1 MIDSLGQTLGRS
13 EGFMSKEGDQSSSGW
28 GWGSDW
34 GVGNLD
40 ITSTLNSID
49 VTSQLNSVMESAQS
63 IDISSTVNSLS
74 EQASTMVRELEETVE
89 REYKAMEANEVAM
102 AAAGAA
108 TVGAT
113 VAAAASPKSSE
124 DVGLGWMTGDAADE
138 PKDEAETV
146 APGSPTFPATPV
158 DVPEKGGKRDGDK
171 IATPPAPTPAP
182 GFPKDDAKGRD
193 DADAAGAQV
202 AKEEIV
208 PKEARMDEASSDEP
222 APAEDADG
230 PAPAEDADEPAP
242 AEDVAPPRSH
252 PIPPEPK
259 PSAAPPTE
267 SDSLAARIEALE
279 AELAVTRETLNAR
292 EAQLLKS
299 ASKATAA
306 AELELALNELRDKLA
321 AAEHA
326 TGQAIKERDQWKR
339 QYEKSGDNAMLLK
352 EKDAI
357 IQEVM
362 EEGENLSKKQMEME
376 MRLRERAKEIKDLKE
391 KQADLVEQAVAA
403 KRTEFQADLKSAMAR
418 AAKEL
423 DEQKS
428 YYIQQLTSAKTAA
441 AAAEAATDSAARQTL
456 GKQLKEAEESIES
469 LKEQVEGLQQ
479 ALTRASEK
487 AAAREE
493 RLAED
498 LRDAE
503 QRLQES
509 DARHEELAQ
518 RLPEST
524 RPLLR
529 QIETM
534 RAQESERAEAWSGA
548 ERAMLARVAAAEEA
562 TEVATAAQ
570 LAAAEDAAD
579 AKSRVHDAEAA
590 ANRARAEADAA
601 RKRLQERE
609 QQLSE
614 ERTRVE
620 AATEA
625 AAAQEGKLRALEDQA
640 REREGRLKQQLAEER
655 GRLEAAKAA
664 WERERLELES
674 SLAEVKDKLT
684 DATKKLEERE
694 EEVRAAN
701 RAKTS
706 GDGVRDTVQA
716 ALDRAARSVNTAGSG
731 GAELAVMRATEELQR
746 QIRSKE
752 VEITIVQDRVK
763 QLEASERALSD
774 ELVRQTQLMD
784 EAGDPRQLR
793 AELQE
798 LEGRHIDALELM
810 GETSEENEE
819 LKDRVQGLRMEV
831 DRLTEQLAAAMA

>member
-1 MIDSLGQTLGRS
+1 MGQTLGRS

-49 VTSQLNSVMESAQS
+49 VTSQLNAVMESAQS

-74 EQASTMVRELEETVE
+74 EQASTMVREMEETVE

-124 DVGLGWMTGDAADE
+124 DVGLGWKTGDAADE

-171 IATPPAPTPAP
+171 IAPPPAPTPAP

-230 PAPAEDADEPAP
+230 PAP

-321 AAEHA
+321 ASEHA

-655 GRLEAAKAA
+655 GRLEAAKVA

>member
-1 MIDSLGQTLGRS
+1 MGQTLGRS

-49 VTSQLNSVMESAQS
+49 VTSQLNAVMESAQS

-74 EQASTMVRELEETVE
+74 EQASTMVREMEETVE

-113 VAAAASPKSSE
+113 VAAAAAPKSSE
-124 DVGLGWMTGDAADE
+124 DVGLGWKTGDAADE

-321 AAEHA
+321 ASEHA

-655 GRLEAAKAA
+655 GRLEAAKVA

>member
-1 MIDSLGQTLGRS
+1 M
-13 EGFMSKEGDQSSSGW
+13 
-28 GWGSDW
+28 
-34 GVGNLD
+34 GNLD
-40 ITSTLNSID
+40 ITSTLNSMD
-49 VTSQLNSVMESAQS
+49 VTSQLNAVMESAQS

-74 EQASTMVRELEETVE
+74 EQASTMVREMEETVE

-124 DVGLGWMTGDAADE
+124 NVGLGWTTGDAADE

-146 APGSPTFPATPV
+146 APGSPTFPATPAA
-158 DVPEKGGKRDGDK
+158 VPEKGGKRDGDK
-171 IATPPAPTPAP
+171 IATPPVPTPAARS
-182 GFPKDDAKGRD
+182 PKDDAKGRD
-193 DADAAGAQV
+193 DADAAGAQL

-208 PKEARMDEASSDEP
+208 PKEARMGEASSDDP

-230 PAPAEDADEPAP
+230 SAPAEDA
-242 AEDVAPPRSH
+242 APPRLH
-252 PIPPEPK
+252 PVPPKPK

-267 SDSLAARIEALE
+267 SDSLPARIEALE

-292 EAQLLKS
+292 EAQLHKS

-570 LAAAEDAAD
+570 LAAEEDAAD

-590 ANRARAEADAA
+590 ANRSRAEADAA

-614 ERTRVE
+614 ERARVE

-625 AAAQEGKLRALEDQA
+625 AAALEGKLRALEDQA

-655 GRLEAAKAA
+655 GRLEAGKAA
-664 WERERLELES
+664 WEREGLELES

-694 EEVRAAN
+694 EELRAAN

-706 GDGVRDTVQA
+706 VDGDRDTVQA

>member
-1 MIDSLGQTLGRS
+1 MGQTLGRS

-49 VTSQLNSVMESAQS
+49 VTSQLNAVMESAQS

-74 EQASTMVRELEETVE
+74 EQASTMVREMEETVE

-124 DVGLGWMTGDAADE
+124 DVGLGWKTGDAADE

-171 IATPPAPTPAP
+171 IAPPPAPTPAP

-456 GKQLKEAEESIES
+456 GKQLKEAEESIEF

>member
-1 MIDSLGQTLGRS
+1 
-13 EGFMSKEGDQSSSGW
+13 MSKEGDQSSSGW

-40 ITSTLNSID
+40 ITSTLNSMD
-49 VTSQLNSVMESAQS
+49 VTSQLNAVMESAQS

-74 EQASTMVRELEETVE
+74 EQASTMVREMEETVE

-124 DVGLGWMTGDAADE
+124 NVGLGWTTGDAADE

-146 APGSPTFPATPV
+146 APGSPTFPATPAA
-158 DVPEKGGKRDGDK
+158 VPEKGGKRDGDK
-171 IATPPAPTPAP
+171 IATPPVPTPAARS
-182 GFPKDDAKGRD
+182 PKDDAKGRD
-193 DADAAGAQV
+193 DADAAGAQL

-208 PKEARMDEASSDEP
+208 PKEARMGEASSDDP

-230 PAPAEDADEPAP
+230 PAPAEDA
-242 AEDVAPPRSH
+242 APPRLH
-252 PIPPEPK
+252 PVPPEPK

-267 SDSLAARIEALE
+267 SDSLPARIEALE

-299 ASKATAA
+299 SSKATAA

-570 LAAAEDAAD
+570 LAAEEDAAD

-590 ANRARAEADAA
+590 ANRSRAEADAA

-614 ERTRVE
+614 ERARVE

-625 AAAQEGKLRALEDQA
+625 AAALEGKLRALEDQA

-655 GRLEAAKAA
+655 GRLEAGKAA
-664 WERERLELES
+664 WEREGLELES

-694 EEVRAAN
+694 EELRAAN

-706 GDGVRDTVQA
+706 VDGDRDTVQA
-716 ALDRAARSVNTAGSG
+716 ALDRAARSVNIAGSG

>member
-1 MIDSLGQTLGRS
+1 
-13 EGFMSKEGDQSSSGW
+13 MSKEGDQSSSGW

-40 ITSTLNSID
+40 ITSTLNSMD
-49 VTSQLNSVMESAQS
+49 VTSQLNAVMESAQS

-74 EQASTMVRELEETVE
+74 EQASTMVREMEETVE

-124 DVGLGWMTGDAADE
+124 NVGLGWTTGDAADE

-146 APGSPTFPATPV
+146 APGSPTFPATPAA
-158 DVPEKGGKRDGDK
+158 VPEKGGKRDGDK
-171 IATPPAPTPAP
+171 IATPPVPTPAARS
-182 GFPKDDAKGRD
+182 PKDDAKGRD
-193 DADAAGAQV
+193 DADAAGAQL

-208 PKEARMDEASSDEP
+208 PKEARMGEASSDDP
-222 APAEDADG
+222 APAEDA
-230 PAPAEDADEPAP
+230 
-242 AEDVAPPRSH
+242 APPRLH
-252 PIPPEPK
+252 PVPPEPK

-267 SDSLAARIEALE
+267 SDSLPARIEALE

-570 LAAAEDAAD
+570 LAAEEDAAD

-590 ANRARAEADAA
+590 ANRSRAEADAA

-614 ERTRVE
+614 ERARVE

-625 AAAQEGKLRALEDQA
+625 AAALEGKLRALEDQA

-655 GRLEAAKAA
+655 GRLEAGKAA
-664 WERERLELES
+664 WEREGLELES

-694 EEVRAAN
+694 EELRAAN

-706 GDGVRDTVQA
+706 VDGDRDTVQA

>member
-1 MIDSLGQTLGRS
+1 MGQTLGRS

-49 VTSQLNSVMESAQS
+49 VTSQLNAVMESAQS

-74 EQASTMVRELEETVE
+74 EQASTMVREMEETVE

-124 DVGLGWMTGDAADE
+124 DVGLGWKTGDAADE

-171 IATPPAPTPAP
+171 IAPPPAPTPAP

-208 PKEARMDEASSDEP
+208 PKEARMDEASSDDP

>member
-1 MIDSLGQTLGRS
+1 MGQTLGRS

-49 VTSQLNSVMESAQS
+49 VTSQLNAVMESAQS

-74 EQASTMVRELEETVE
+74 EQASTMVREMEETVE

-124 DVGLGWMTGDAADE
+124 DVGLGWKTGDAADE

-171 IATPPAPTPAP
+171 IAPPPAPTPAP

-208 PKEARMDEASSDEP
+208 PKEARMDEASSDE
-222 APAEDADG
+222 

>member
-1 MIDSLGQTLGRS
+1 M
-13 EGFMSKEGDQSSSGW
+13 
-28 GWGSDW
+28 
-34 GVGNLD
+34 GNLD

-49 VTSQLNSVMESAQS
+49 VTSQLNAVMESAQS

-74 EQASTMVRELEETVE
+74 EQASTMVREMEETVE

-146 APGSPTFPATPV
+146 APKPTFPATPAA
-158 DVPEKGGKRDGDK
+158 VPETGGKRDRDK
-171 IATPPAPTPAP
+171 IATPPAPTSAP
-182 GFPKDDAKGRD
+182 RSPKDDAKGRD
-193 DADAAGAQV
+193 DADTAGAQV

-222 APAEDADG
+222 APAEDADE
-230 PAPAEDADEPAP
+230 PAPAEDA
-242 AEDVAPPRSH
+242 APPRSH
-252 PIPPEPK
+252 PTPPEPK

-306 AELELALNELRDKLA
+306 AELELALNELRDELA

-579 AKSRVHDAEAA
+579 AKSRVRDAESA

-774 ELVRQTQLMD
+774 ELVRQTQLID

>member
-1 MIDSLGQTLGRS
+1 M
-13 EGFMSKEGDQSSSGW
+13 
-28 GWGSDW
+28 
-34 GVGNLD
+34 GNLD

-49 VTSQLNSVMESAQS
+49 VTSQLNAVMESAQS

-146 APGSPTFPATPV
+146 APGSPTFPAAPV

-193 DADAAGAQV
+193 DADAAGARV

-570 LAAAEDAAD
+570 LAAEEDAAD
-579 AKSRVHDAEAA
+579 AKSRVRDAEAA

>member
-1 MIDSLGQTLGRS
+1 
-13 EGFMSKEGDQSSSGW
+13 MSKEGDQSSSGW

-40 ITSTLNSID
+40 ITSTLNSMD
-49 VTSQLNSVMESAQS
+49 VTSQLNAVMESAQS

-74 EQASTMVRELEETVE
+74 EQASTMVREMEETVE

-124 DVGLGWMTGDAADE
+124 NVGLGWTTGDAADE

-146 APGSPTFPATPV
+146 APGSPTFPATPAA
-158 DVPEKGGKRDGDK
+158 VPEKGGKRDGDK
-171 IATPPAPTPAP
+171 IATPPVPTPAARS
-182 GFPKDDAKGRD
+182 PKDDAKGRD
-193 DADAAGAQV
+193 DADAAGAQL

-208 PKEARMDEASSDEP
+208 PKEARMGEASSDDP

-230 PAPAEDADEPAP
+230 PAPAEDA
-242 AEDVAPPRSH
+242 APPRLH
-252 PIPPEPK
+252 PVPPEPK

-267 SDSLAARIEALE
+267 SDSLPARIEALE

-548 ERAMLARVAAAEEA
+548 ECAMLARVAAAEEA

-570 LAAAEDAAD
+570 LAAEEDAAD

-590 ANRARAEADAA
+590 ANRSRAEADAA

-614 ERTRVE
+614 ERARVE

-625 AAAQEGKLRALEDQA
+625 AAALEGKLRALEDQA

-655 GRLEAAKAA
+655 GRLEAGKAA
-664 WERERLELES
+664 WEREGLELES

-694 EEVRAAN
+694 EELRAAN

-706 GDGVRDTVQA
+706 VDGDRDTVQA

>member
-1 MIDSLGQTLGRS
+1 M
-13 EGFMSKEGDQSSSGW
+13 
-28 GWGSDW
+28 
-34 GVGNLD
+34 GNLD
-40 ITSTLNSID
+40 ITSTLNSMD
-49 VTSQLNSVMESAQS
+49 VTSQLNAVMESAQS

-74 EQASTMVRELEETVE
+74 EQASTMVREMEETVE

-124 DVGLGWMTGDAADE
+124 NVGLGWTTGDAADE

-146 APGSPTFPATPV
+146 APGSPTFPATPAA
-158 DVPEKGGKRDGDK
+158 VPEKGGKRDGDK
-171 IATPPAPTPAP
+171 IATPPVPTPAARS
-182 GFPKDDAKGRD
+182 PKDDAKGRD
-193 DADAAGAQV
+193 DADAAGAQL

-208 PKEARMDEASSDEP
+208 PKEARMGEASSDDP

-230 PAPAEDADEPAP
+230 PAPAEDA
-242 AEDVAPPRSH
+242 APPRLH
-252 PIPPEPK
+252 PVPQEPK

-267 SDSLAARIEALE
+267 SDSLPARIEALE

-456 GKQLKEAEESIES
+456 GKQLKEAEESMES

-570 LAAAEDAAD
+570 LAAEEDAAD

-590 ANRARAEADAA
+590 ANRSRAEADAA

-614 ERTRVE
+614 ERARVE

-625 AAAQEGKLRALEDQA
+625 AAALEGKLRALEDQA

-655 GRLEAAKAA
+655 GRLEAGKAA
-664 WERERLELES
+664 WEREGLELES

-694 EEVRAAN
+694 EELRAAN

-706 GDGVRDTVQA
+706 VDGDRDTVQA
-716 ALDRAARSVNTAGSG
+716 ALDRAVRSVNTAGSG

>member
-1 MIDSLGQTLGRS
+1 MGQTLGRS

-49 VTSQLNSVMESAQS
+49 VTSQLNAVMESAQS

-74 EQASTMVRELEETVE
+74 EQASTMVREMEETVE

-124 DVGLGWMTGDAADE
+124 DVGLGWKTGDAADE

-321 AAEHA
+321 ASEHA

-655 GRLEAAKAA
+655 GRLEAAKVA

>member
-1 MIDSLGQTLGRS
+1 
-13 EGFMSKEGDQSSSGW
+13 MSKEGDQSSSGW

-49 VTSQLNSVMESAQS
+49 VTSQLNAVMESAQS

-74 EQASTMVRELEETVE
+74 EQASTMVKEMEETVE

-146 APGSPTFPATPV
+146 APKPTFPATPAA
-158 DVPEKGGKRDGDK
+158 VPETGGKRDRDK

-182 GFPKDDAKGRD
+182 RSPKDDAKGRD
-193 DADAAGAQV
+193 DADTAGAQV
-202 AKEEIV
+202 AREEIV

-222 APAEDADG
+222 APAEDADE
-230 PAPAEDADEPAP
+230 PAPAEDA
-242 AEDVAPPRSH
+242 APPRSH
-252 PIPPEPK
+252 PTPPEPK

-306 AELELALNELRDKLA
+306 AELELALNELRDELA
-321 AAEHA
+321 AAKHA

-391 KQADLVEQAVAA
+391 KQADLVEQAVAV

-579 AKSRVHDAEAA
+579 AKSRVRDAESA

-614 ERTRVE
+614 ERARGE

-640 REREGRLKQQLAEER
+640 REREGRLKQRLAEER
-655 GRLEAAKAA
+655 GQLEAAKAA

-706 GDGVRDTVQA
+706 RDGERDTVQA
-716 ALDRAARSVNTAGSG
+716 ALDRAARGVNTAGSG

-746 QIRSKE
+746 QIRIKE
-752 VEITIVQDRVK
+752 VENTIVQDRVK

-774 ELVRQTQLMD
+774 ELVRQTQLID

>member
-1 MIDSLGQTLGRS
+1 
-13 EGFMSKEGDQSSSGW
+13 MSKEGDQSSSGW

-40 ITSTLNSID
+40 ITSTLNSMD
-49 VTSQLNSVMESAQS
+49 VTSQLNAVMESAQS

-74 EQASTMVRELEETVE
+74 EQASTMVREMEETVE

-124 DVGLGWMTGDAADE
+124 NVGLGWTTGDAADE

-146 APGSPTFPATPV
+146 APGSPTFPATPAA
-158 DVPEKGGKRDGDK
+158 VPEKGGKRDGDK
-171 IATPPAPTPAP
+171 IATPPVPTPAARS
-182 GFPKDDAKGRD
+182 PKDDAKGRD
-193 DADAAGAQV
+193 DADAAGAQL

-208 PKEARMDEASSDEP
+208 PKEARMGEASSDDP

-230 PAPAEDADEPAP
+230 PAPAEDA
-242 AEDVAPPRSH
+242 APPRLH
-252 PIPPEPK
+252 PVPPEPK

-267 SDSLAARIEALE
+267 SDSLPARIEALE

-570 LAAAEDAAD
+570 LAAEEDAAD

-590 ANRARAEADAA
+590 ANRSRAEADAA

-614 ERTRVE
+614 ERARVE

-625 AAAQEGKLRALEDQA
+625 AAALEGKLRALEDQA

-655 GRLEAAKAA
+655 GRLEAGKAA
-664 WERERLELES
+664 WEREGLELES
-674 SLAEVKDKLT
+674 RLAEVKDKLT

-694 EEVRAAN
+694 EELRAAN

-706 GDGVRDTVQA
+706 VDGDRDTVQA

>member
-1 MIDSLGQTLGRS
+1 
-13 EGFMSKEGDQSSSGW
+13 MSKEGDQSSSGW

-40 ITSTLNSID
+40 ITSTLNSMD
-49 VTSQLNSVMESAQS
+49 VTSQLNAVMESAQS

-74 EQASTMVRELEETVE
+74 EQASTMVREMEETVE

-124 DVGLGWMTGDAADE
+124 NVGLGWTTGDAADE

-146 APGSPTFPATPV
+146 APGSPTFPATPAA
-158 DVPEKGGKRDGDK
+158 VPEKGGKRDGDK
-171 IATPPAPTPAP
+171 IATPPVPTPAARS
-182 GFPKDDAKGRD
+182 PKDDAKGRD
-193 DADAAGAQV
+193 DADAAGAQL

-208 PKEARMDEASSDEP
+208 PKEARMGEASSDDP

-230 PAPAEDADEPAP
+230 PAPAEDA
-242 AEDVAPPRSH
+242 APPRLH
-252 PIPPEPK
+252 PVPPKPK

-267 SDSLAARIEALE
+267 SDSLPARIEALE

-570 LAAAEDAAD
+570 LAAEEDAAD

-590 ANRARAEADAA
+590 ANRSRAEADAA

-614 ERTRVE
+614 ERARVE

-625 AAAQEGKLRALEDQA
+625 AAALEGKLRALEDQA

-655 GRLEAAKAA
+655 GRLEAGKAA
-664 WERERLELES
+664 WEREGLELES

-694 EEVRAAN
+694 EELRAAN

-706 GDGVRDTVQA
+706 VDGDRDTVQA

>member
-1 MIDSLGQTLGRS
+1 MGQTLGRS

-49 VTSQLNSVMESAQS
+49 VTSQLNAVMESAQS

-74 EQASTMVRELEETVE
+74 EQASTMVREMEETVE

-579 AKSRVHDAEAA
+579 AKSRVRDAEAA

-752 VEITIVQDRVK
+752 VEITIVQDRVR

>member
-1 MIDSLGQTLGRS
+1 M
-13 EGFMSKEGDQSSSGW
+13 
-28 GWGSDW
+28 
-34 GVGNLD
+34 
-40 ITSTLNSID
+40 
-49 VTSQLNSVMESAQS
+49 
-63 IDISSTVNSLS
+63 
-74 EQASTMVRELEETVE
+74 
-89 REYKAMEANEVAM
+89 
-102 AAAGAA
+102 
-108 TVGAT
+108 
-113 VAAAASPKSSE
+113 
-124 DVGLGWMTGDAADE
+124 
-138 PKDEAETV
+138 
-146 APGSPTFPATPV
+146 
-158 DVPEKGGKRDGDK
+158 
-171 IATPPAPTPAP
+171 
-182 GFPKDDAKGRD
+182 
-193 DADAAGAQV
+193 
-202 AKEEIV
+202 
-208 PKEARMDEASSDEP
+208 
-222 APAEDADG
+222 
-230 PAPAEDADEPAP
+230 
-242 AEDVAPPRSH
+242 
-252 PIPPEPK
+252 
-259 PSAAPPTE
+259 
-267 SDSLAARIEALE
+267 
-279 AELAVTRETLNAR
+279 AVTRETLNAR

-503 QRLQES
+503 QRLQKS

-518 RLPEST
+518 RLPEAPPPASSDRDHEGAGKRARRGVVGGRACHARARGCGRGSDGGCDGGT
-524 RPLLR
+524 AGGGGGRRRR
-529 QIETM
+529 QT
-534 RAQESERAEAWSGA
+534 
-548 ERAMLARVAAAEEA
+548 
-562 TEVATAAQ
+562 
-570 LAAAEDAAD
+570 
-579 AKSRVHDAEAA
+579 RVHDAEAA
-590 ANRARAEADAA
+590 ANRSRAEADAA

-614 ERTRVE
+614 ERARVE

-625 AAAQEGKLRALEDQA
+625 AAALEGKLRALEDQA

-655 GRLEAAKAA
+655 GRLEAGKAA
-664 WERERLELES
+664 WEREGLELES

-694 EEVRAAN
+694 EELRAAN

-706 GDGVRDTVQA
+706 VDGDRDTVQA

-746 QIRSKE
+746 QIRIKE
-752 VEITIVQDRVK
+752 VENTIVQDRVK

>member
-1 MIDSLGQTLGRS
+1 MGQTLGRS

-49 VTSQLNSVMESAQS
+49 VTSQLNAVMESAQS

-74 EQASTMVRELEETVE
+74 EQASTMVREMEETVE

-171 IATPPAPTPAP
+171 IAPPPAPTPAP

-222 APAEDADG
+222 APAEDADE
-230 PAPAEDADEPAP
+230 PAPAEDA
-242 AEDVAPPRSH
+242 APPRSH
-252 PIPPEPK
+252 PTPPEPK

-306 AELELALNELRDKLA
+306 AELELALNELRDELA

-579 AKSRVHDAEAA
+579 AKSRVRDAESA

-774 ELVRQTQLMD
+774 ELVRQTQLID

>member
-1 MIDSLGQTLGRS
+1 MGQTLGRS

-146 APGSPTFPATPV
+146 APGSPTFPAAPV

-208 PKEARMDEASSDEP
+208 PKEARMDEASSD
-222 APAEDADG
+222 D

>member
-1 MIDSLGQTLGRS
+1 M
-13 EGFMSKEGDQSSSGW
+13 
-28 GWGSDW
+28 
-34 GVGNLD
+34 GNLD
-40 ITSTLNSID
+40 ITSTLNSMD
-49 VTSQLNSVMESAQS
+49 VTSQLNAVMESAQS

-74 EQASTMVRELEETVE
+74 EQASTMVREMEETVE

-124 DVGLGWMTGDAADE
+124 NVGLGWMTGDAADE

-146 APGSPTFPATPV
+146 APGSPTFPATPAAV
-158 DVPEKGGKRDGDK
+158 LEKGGKRDGDK
-171 IATPPAPTPAP
+171 IATPPVPTPAP
-182 GFPKDDAKGRD
+182 RSPKDDAKGRD
-193 DADAAGAQV
+193 DADAAGAQL

-208 PKEARMDEASSDEP
+208 PKEARMGGASSDDP

-230 PAPAEDADEPAP
+230 PAPAEDA
-242 AEDVAPPRSH
+242 APPRLH

-267 SDSLAARIEALE
+267 SDSLPARIEALE

-548 ERAMLARVAAAEEA
+548 ERAMLSHVAAAEEA

-570 LAAAEDAAD
+570 LAAEEDAAD
-579 AKSRVHDAEAA
+579 AKSQVHDAEAA

-614 ERTRVE
+614 ERARVD

-625 AAAQEGKLRALEDQA
+625 AAALEGKLRALEDQA

-655 GRLEAAKAA
+655 GRLEAGKAA
-664 WERERLELES
+664 WEREGLELES

-694 EEVRAAN
+694 EELRAAN

-706 GDGVRDTVQA
+706 VDGDRDTVQA

-763 QLEASERALSD
+763 QLEASERVLSD

-831 DRLTEQLAAAMA
+831 DRLTEQLAAAMG

>member
-1 MIDSLGQTLGRS
+1 M
-13 EGFMSKEGDQSSSGW
+13 
-28 GWGSDW
+28 
-34 GVGNLD
+34 GNLD
-40 ITSTLNSID
+40 ITSTLNSMD
-49 VTSQLNSVMESAQS
+49 VTSQLNAVMESAQS

-74 EQASTMVRELEETVE
+74 EQASTMVREMEETVE

-124 DVGLGWMTGDAADE
+124 NVGLGWTTGDAADE

-146 APGSPTFPATPV
+146 APGSPTFPATPAA
-158 DVPEKGGKRDGDK
+158 VPEKGGKRDGDK
-171 IATPPAPTPAP
+171 IATPPVPTPAARS
-182 GFPKDDAKGRD
+182 PKDDAKGRD
-193 DADAAGAQV
+193 DADAAGAQL

-208 PKEARMDEASSDEP
+208 PKEARMGEASSDDP
-222 APAEDADG
+222 APAEDA
-230 PAPAEDADEPAP
+230 
-242 AEDVAPPRSH
+242 APPRLH
-252 PIPPEPK
+252 PVPPEPK

-267 SDSLAARIEALE
+267 SDSLPARIEALE

-570 LAAAEDAAD
+570 LAAEEDAAD

-590 ANRARAEADAA
+590 ANRSRAEADAA

-614 ERTRVE
+614 ERARVE

-625 AAAQEGKLRALEDQA
+625 AAALEGKLRALEDQA

-655 GRLEAAKAA
+655 GRLEAGKAA
-664 WERERLELES
+664 WEREGLELES

-694 EEVRAAN
+694 EELRAAN

-706 GDGVRDTVQA
+706 VDGDRDTVQA

>member
-1 MIDSLGQTLGRS
+1 
-13 EGFMSKEGDQSSSGW
+13 MSKEGDQSSGGW

-49 VTSQLNSVMESAQS
+49 LNSVMESAQS

-74 EQASTMVRELEETVE
+74 EQASTMAEQASTMVREMEQTVE
-89 REYKAMEANEVAM
+89 REYKAMETNEVGM

-108 TVGAT
+108 AVGAT
-113 VAAAASPKSSE
+113 AAVAAASSSSPKSSG
-124 DVGLGWMTGDAADE
+124 DAGLGWMTGGAAEE
-138 PKDEAETV
+138 PKDDAEAV
-146 APGSPTFPATPV
+146 APGSPTSLTAPV
-158 DVPEKGGKRDGDK
+158 AVPETGGKGEEEK
-171 IATPPAPTPAP
+171 PATPPAPTPTP
-182 GFPKDDAKGRD
+182 RSHTRDDAKGRV
-193 DADAAGAQV
+193 DAQAPV
-202 AKEEIV
+202 AEREIV
-208 PKEARMDEASSDEP
+208 PEETRVADEDVVEEVVEETEEAAPEAPPPP
-222 APAEDADG
+222 AP
-230 PAPAEDADEPAP
+230 
-242 AEDVAPPRSH
+242 V
-252 PIPPEPK
+252 PPEPE
-259 PSAAPPTE
+259 PSAPSPTE
-267 SDSLAARIEALE
+267 SDSPSSRVAALESELAAA
-279 AELAVTRETLNAR
+279 RETLDAR
-292 EAQLLKS
+292 EAQLLKT

-306 AELELALNELRDKLA
+306 AEMELALSELRDKLA
-321 AAEHA
+321 AAEREA
-326 TGQAIKERDQWKR
+326 GQAVKERDQWKR

-391 KQADLVEQAVAA
+391 KQGDLVEQAVAA
-403 KRTEFQADLKSAMAR
+403 KRIEFQADLKAAMAK

-423 DEQKS
+423 DEQKA

-441 AAAEAATDSAARQTL
+441 AAAEAATDTAARQTL
-456 GKQLKEAEESIES
+456 GAQLKEAEGSIES
-469 LKEQVEGLQQ
+469 LKEQVDGLQQ

-562 TEVATAAQ
+562 AEAATARER
-570 LAAAEDAAD
+570 AAMEEAGD
-579 AKSRVHDAEAA
+579 AKSRVHDAEGAA
-590 ANRARAEADAA
+590 DRAGAEAEAA
-601 RKRLQERE
+601 KKRLRERE
-609 QQLSE
+609 GQLAD
-614 ERTRVE
+614 ERVRVE
-620 AATEA
+620 AAMES
-625 AAAQEGKLRALEDQA
+625 AAAQEGKLRAQEDQA
-640 REREGRLKQQLAEER
+640 RERESRLKKQLAEER
-655 GRLEAAKAA
+655 GWLEAAKSA
-664 WERERLELES
+664 RDGERLELENN
-674 SLAEVKDKLT
+674 LADVKDKL
-684 DATKKLEERE
+684 AVVTKKLEERE
-694 EEVRAAN
+694 EELRAAT
-701 RAKTS
+701 RAKIS
-706 GDGVRDTVQA
+706 RVEEPAEGVDSVVV
-716 ALDRAARSVNTAGSG
+716 ALTRAARGVNAEGSG

-746 QIRSKE
+746 QVRSKD
-752 VEITIVQDRVK
+752 VEITIVRDRVR

-784 EAGDPRQLR
+784 EAGDPRELR
-793 AELQE
+793 AELRT
-798 LEGRHIDALELM
+798 LEGRHVDALEMM

-819 LKDRVQGLRMEV
+819 LKDRVQGLRTEV

>member
-1 MIDSLGQTLGRS
+1 MGQTLGRS

-49 VTSQLNSVMESAQS
+49 VTSQLNAVMESAQS

-74 EQASTMVRELEETVE
+74 EQASTMVREMEETVE

-124 DVGLGWMTGDAADE
+124 DVGLGWKTGDAADE

-146 APGSPTFPATPV
+146 APGSPTFPAPPV

-171 IATPPAPTPAP
+171 IAPPPAPTPAP

-193 DADAAGAQV
+193 DTDAAGAQV

>member
-1 MIDSLGQTLGRS
+1 MGQTLGRS

-49 VTSQLNSVMESAQS
+49 VTSQLNAVMESAQS

-74 EQASTMVRELEETVE
+74 EQASTMVREMEETVE

-124 DVGLGWMTGDAADE
+124 DVGLGWKTGDAADE

-146 APGSPTFPATPV
+146 APGSPTFPAAPV

-171 IATPPAPTPAP
+171 IAPPPAPTPAP

-208 PKEARMDEASSDEP
+208 PKEARMDEASSDDP

>member
-1 MIDSLGQTLGRS
+1 MGQTLGRS
-13 EGFMSKEGDQSSSGW
+13 EGLMSKEGDQSSSGW

-40 ITSTLNSID
+40 ITSTLNSMD
-49 VTSQLNSVMESAQS
+49 VTSQLNAVMESAQS

-74 EQASTMVRELEETVE
+74 EQASTMVREMEETVE

-124 DVGLGWMTGDAADE
+124 NVGLGWTTGDAADE

-146 APGSPTFPATPV
+146 APGSPTFPATPAA
-158 DVPEKGGKRDGDK
+158 VPEKGGKRDGDK
-171 IATPPAPTPAP
+171 IATPPVPTPAARS
-182 GFPKDDAKGRD
+182 PKDDAKGRD
-193 DADAAGAQV
+193 DADAAGAQL

-208 PKEARMDEASSDEP
+208 PKEARMGEASSDDP

-230 PAPAEDADEPAP
+230 PAPAEDA
-242 AEDVAPPRSH
+242 APPRLH
-252 PIPPEPK
+252 PVPPKPK

-267 SDSLAARIEALE
+267 SDSLPARIEALE

-570 LAAAEDAAD
+570 LAAEEDAAD

-590 ANRARAEADAA
+590 ANRSRAEADAA

-614 ERTRVE
+614 ERARVE

-625 AAAQEGKLRALEDQA
+625 AAALEGKLRALEDQA

-655 GRLEAAKAA
+655 GRLEAGKAA
-664 WERERLELES
+664 WEREGLELES

-694 EEVRAAN
+694 EELRAAN

-706 GDGVRDTVQA
+706 VDGDRDTVQA

>member
-1 MIDSLGQTLGRS
+1 M
-13 EGFMSKEGDQSSSGW
+13 
-28 GWGSDW
+28 
-34 GVGNLD
+34 GNLD
-40 ITSTLNSID
+40 ITSTLNSMD
-49 VTSQLNSVMESAQS
+49 VTSQLNAVMESAQS

-74 EQASTMVRELEETVE
+74 EQASTMVREMEETVE

-124 DVGLGWMTGDAADE
+124 NVGLGWMTGDAADE

-146 APGSPTFPATPV
+146 APGSPTFPATPAAV
-158 DVPEKGGKRDGDK
+158 LEKGGKRDGDK
-171 IATPPAPTPAP
+171 IATPPVPTPAP
-182 GFPKDDAKGRD
+182 RSPKDDAKGRD
-193 DADAAGAQV
+193 DADAAGAQL

-208 PKEARMDEASSDEP
+208 PKEARMGGASSDDP

-230 PAPAEDADEPAP
+230 PAPAEDA
-242 AEDVAPPRSH
+242 APPRLH

-267 SDSLAARIEALE
+267 SDSLPARIEALE

-548 ERAMLARVAAAEEA
+548 ERAMLSHVAAAEEA

-570 LAAAEDAAD
+570 LAAEEDAAD
-579 AKSRVHDAEAA
+579 AKSQVHDAEAA

-614 ERTRVE
+614 ERARVE

-625 AAAQEGKLRALEDQA
+625 AAALEGKLRALEDQA

-655 GRLEAAKAA
+655 GRLEAGKAA
-664 WERERLELES
+664 WEREGLELES

-694 EEVRAAN
+694 EELRAAN

-706 GDGVRDTVQA
+706 VDGDRDTVQA

-763 QLEASERALSD
+763 QLEASERVLSD

-831 DRLTEQLAAAMA
+831 DRLTEQLAAAMG

>member
-1 MIDSLGQTLGRS
+1 
-13 EGFMSKEGDQSSSGW
+13 MSKEGDQSSSGW

-74 EQASTMVRELEETVE
+74 EQASTMVKEMEETVE

-146 APGSPTFPATPV
+146 APGSPTFPAAPV

-441 AAAEAATDSAARQTL
+441 AATEAATDSAARQTL

>member
-1 MIDSLGQTLGRS
+1 M
-13 EGFMSKEGDQSSSGW
+13 
-28 GWGSDW
+28 
-34 GVGNLD
+34 GNLD
-40 ITSTLNSID
+40 ITSTLNSMD
-49 VTSQLNSVMESAQS
+49 VTSQLNAVMESAQS

-74 EQASTMVRELEETVE
+74 EQASTMVREMEETVE

-124 DVGLGWMTGDAADE
+124 NVGLGWTTGDAADE

-146 APGSPTFPATPV
+146 APGSPTFPATPAA
-158 DVPEKGGKRDGDK
+158 VPEKGGKRDGDK
-171 IATPPAPTPAP
+171 IATPPVPTPAARS
-182 GFPKDDAKGRD
+182 PKDDAKGRD
-193 DADAAGAQV
+193 DADAAGAQL

-208 PKEARMDEASSDEP
+208 PKEARMGEASSDDP

-230 PAPAEDADEPAP
+230 PAPAEDA
-242 AEDVAPPRSH
+242 APPRLH
-252 PIPPEPK
+252 PVPPEPK

-267 SDSLAARIEALE
+267 SDSLPARIEALE

-570 LAAAEDAAD
+570 LAAEEDAAD

-590 ANRARAEADAA
+590 ANRSRAEADAA

-614 ERTRVE
+614 ERARVE

-625 AAAQEGKLRALEDQA
+625 AAALEGKLRALEDQA

-655 GRLEAAKAA
+655 GRLEAGKAA
-664 WERERLELES
+664 WEREGLELES

-694 EEVRAAN
+694 EELRAAN

-706 GDGVRDTVQA
+706 VDGDRDTVQA

-731 GAELAVMRATEELQR
+731 GAELAVIRATEELQR

>member
-1 MIDSLGQTLGRS
+1 MGQTLGRS

-49 VTSQLNSVMESAQS
+49 VTSQLNAVMESAQS

-74 EQASTMVRELEETVE
+74 EQASTMVREMEETVE

-124 DVGLGWMTGDAADE
+124 DVGLGWKTGDAADE

-579 AKSRVHDAEAA
+579 AKSRVRDAESA

-614 ERTRVE
+614 ERARGE

-640 REREGRLKQQLAEER
+640 REREGRLKQRLAEER
-655 GRLEAAKAA
+655 GQLEAAKAA

-746 QIRSKE
+746 QIRIKE
-752 VEITIVQDRVK
+752 VENTIVQDRVK

>member
-1 MIDSLGQTLGRS
+1 M
-13 EGFMSKEGDQSSSGW
+13 
-28 GWGSDW
+28 
-34 GVGNLD
+34 GNLD
-40 ITSTLNSID
+40 ITSTLNSMD
-49 VTSQLNSVMESAQS
+49 VTSQLNAVMESAQS

-74 EQASTMVRELEETVE
+74 EQASTMVREMEETVE

-124 DVGLGWMTGDAADE
+124 NVGLGWTTGDAADE
-138 PKDEAETV
+138 PKDETETV
-146 APGSPTFPATPV
+146 APGSPTFPATPAA
-158 DVPEKGGKRDGDK
+158 VPEKGGKRDGDK
-171 IATPPAPTPAP
+171 IATPPVPTPAARS
-182 GFPKDDAKGRD
+182 PKDDAKGRD
-193 DADAAGAQV
+193 DADAAGAQL

-208 PKEARMDEASSDEP
+208 PKEARMGEASSDDP

-230 PAPAEDADEPAP
+230 PAPAEDA
-242 AEDVAPPRSH
+242 APPRLH
-252 PIPPEPK
+252 PVPQEPK

-267 SDSLAARIEALE
+267 SDSLPARIEALE

-570 LAAAEDAAD
+570 LAAEEDAAD

-590 ANRARAEADAA
+590 ANRSRAEADAA

-614 ERTRVE
+614 ERARVE

-625 AAAQEGKLRALEDQA
+625 AAALEGKLRALEDQA

-655 GRLEAAKAA
+655 GRLEAGKAA
-664 WERERLELES
+664 WEREGLELES

-694 EEVRAAN
+694 EELRAAN

-706 GDGVRDTVQA
+706 VDGDRDTVQA

>member
-1 MIDSLGQTLGRS
+1 MGQTLGRS

-49 VTSQLNSVMESAQS
+49 VTSQLNAVMESAQS

-74 EQASTMVRELEETVE
+74 EQASTMVREMEETVE

-208 PKEARMDEASSDEP
+208 PKEARMDEASSDDP

-579 AKSRVHDAEAA
+579 AKSRVRDAEAA

-752 VEITIVQDRVK
+752 VEITIVQDRVR

>member
-1 MIDSLGQTLGRS
+1 MGQTLGRS

-49 VTSQLNSVMESAQS
+49 VTSQLNAVMESAQS

-74 EQASTMVRELEETVE
+74 EQASTMVREMEETVE

-124 DVGLGWMTGDAADE
+124 DVGLGWKTGDAADE

-171 IATPPAPTPAP
+171 IAPPPAPTPAP

-321 AAEHA
+321 ASEHA

-655 GRLEAAKAA
+655 GRLEAAKVA

>member
-1 MIDSLGQTLGRS
+1 M
-13 EGFMSKEGDQSSSGW
+13 
-28 GWGSDW
+28 
-34 GVGNLD
+34 GNLD
-40 ITSTLNSID
+40 ITSTLNSMD
-49 VTSQLNSVMESAQS
+49 VTSQLNAVMESAQS

-74 EQASTMVRELEETVE
+74 EQASTMVREMEETVE

-108 TVGAT
+108 TVGAA

-124 DVGLGWMTGDAADE
+124 NVGLGWTTGDAADE

-146 APGSPTFPATPV
+146 APGSPTFPATPAA
-158 DVPEKGGKRDGDK
+158 VPEKGGKRDGDK
-171 IATPPAPTPAP
+171 IATPPVPTPAARS
-182 GFPKDDAKGRD
+182 PKDDAKGRD
-193 DADAAGAQV
+193 DADAAGAQL

-208 PKEARMDEASSDEP
+208 PKEARMGEASSDDP

-230 PAPAEDADEPAP
+230 PAPAEDA
-242 AEDVAPPRSH
+242 APPRLH
-252 PIPPEPK
+252 PVPPEPK

-267 SDSLAARIEALE
+267 SDSLPARIEALE

-570 LAAAEDAAD
+570 LAAEEDAAD

-614 ERTRVE
+614 ERARVE

-625 AAAQEGKLRALEDQA
+625 AAALEGKLRALEDQA

-655 GRLEAAKAA
+655 GRLEAGKAA
-664 WERERLELES
+664 WEREGLELES

-694 EEVRAAN
+694 EELRAAN

-706 GDGVRDTVQA
+706 VDSDRDTVQA

-731 GAELAVMRATEELQR
+731 GAELAVIRATEELQR

>member
-1 MIDSLGQTLGRS
+1 M
-13 EGFMSKEGDQSSSGW
+13 
-28 GWGSDW
+28 
-34 GVGNLD
+34 GNLD
-40 ITSTLNSID
+40 ITSTLNSMD
-49 VTSQLNSVMESAQS
+49 VTSQLNAVMESAQS

-74 EQASTMVRELEETVE
+74 EQASTMVREMEETVE

-124 DVGLGWMTGDAADE
+124 NVGLGWTTGDAADE

-146 APGSPTFPATPV
+146 APGSPTFPATPAA
-158 DVPEKGGKRDGDK
+158 VPEKGGKRDGDK
-171 IATPPAPTPAP
+171 IATPPVPTPAARS
-182 GFPKDDAKGRD
+182 PKDDAKGRD
-193 DADAAGAQV
+193 DADAAGAQL

-208 PKEARMDEASSDEP
+208 PKEARMGEASSDDP

-230 PAPAEDADEPAP
+230 PAPAEDA
-242 AEDVAPPRSH
+242 APPRLH
-252 PIPPEPK
+252 PVPPEPK

-267 SDSLAARIEALE
+267 SDSLPARIEALE

-548 ERAMLARVAAAEEA
+548 ERVMLARVAAAEEA

-570 LAAAEDAAD
+570 LAAEEDAAD

-614 ERTRVE
+614 ERARVE

-625 AAAQEGKLRALEDQA
+625 AAAVEGKLRALEDQA

-655 GRLEAAKAA
+655 GRLEAGKAA
-664 WERERLELES
+664 WEREGLELES

>member
-1 MIDSLGQTLGRS
+1 
-13 EGFMSKEGDQSSSGW
+13 MSKEGDQSSSGW
-28 GWGSDW
+28 VWGSDW
-34 GVGNLD
+34 GMGNLD

-49 VTSQLNSVMESAQS
+49 VTSQLNAVMESAQS

-74 EQASTMVRELEETVE
+74 EQASTMVREMEETVE

-124 DVGLGWMTGDAADE
+124 DVGLGWKTGDAADE

-171 IATPPAPTPAP
+171 IAPPPAPTPAP

>member
-1 MIDSLGQTLGRS
+1 M
-13 EGFMSKEGDQSSSGW
+13 
-28 GWGSDW
+28 
-34 GVGNLD
+34 GNLD
-40 ITSTLNSID
+40 ITSTLNSMD
-49 VTSQLNSVMESAQS
+49 VTSQLNAVMESAQS

-74 EQASTMVRELEETVE
+74 EQASTMVREMEETVE

-124 DVGLGWMTGDAADE
+124 NVGLGWTTGDAADE

-146 APGSPTFPATPV
+146 APGSPTFPATPAA
-158 DVPEKGGKRDGDK
+158 VPEKGGKRDGDK
-171 IATPPAPTPAP
+171 IATPPVPTPAARS
-182 GFPKDDAKGRD
+182 PKDDAKGRD
-193 DADAAGAQV
+193 DADAAGAQL

-208 PKEARMDEASSDEP
+208 PKEARMGEASSDDP

-230 PAPAEDADEPAP
+230 PAPAEDA
-242 AEDVAPPRSH
+242 APPRLH
-252 PIPPEPK
+252 PVPPEPK

-267 SDSLAARIEALE
+267 SDSLPARIEALE

-570 LAAAEDAAD
+570 LAAEEDAAD

-614 ERTRVE
+614 ERARVE

-625 AAAQEGKLRALEDQA
+625 AAALEGKLRALEDQA

-655 GRLEAAKAA
+655 GRLEAGKAA
-664 WERERLELES
+664 WEREGLELES

-694 EEVRAAN
+694 EELRAAN

-706 GDGVRDTVQA
+706 VDGDRDTVQA

-819 LKDRVQGLRMEV
+819 LKDRVQGIRMEV

>member
-1 MIDSLGQTLGRS
+1 MGQTLGRS
-13 EGFMSKEGDQSSSGW
+13 EGLMSKEGDQSSSGW

-40 ITSTLNSID
+40 ITSTLNSMD
-49 VTSQLNSVMESAQS
+49 VTSQLNAVMESAQS

-74 EQASTMVRELEETVE
+74 EQASTMVREMEETVE

-124 DVGLGWMTGDAADE
+124 NVGLGWTTGDAADE

-146 APGSPTFPATPV
+146 APGSPTFPATPAA
-158 DVPEKGGKRDGDK
+158 VPEKGGKRDGDK
-171 IATPPAPTPAP
+171 IATPPVPTPAARS
-182 GFPKDDAKGRD
+182 PKDDAKGRD
-193 DADAAGAQV
+193 DADAAGAQL

-208 PKEARMDEASSDEP
+208 PKEARMGEASSDDP

-230 PAPAEDADEPAP
+230 PAPAEDA
-242 AEDVAPPRSH
+242 APPRLH
-252 PIPPEPK
+252 PVPPEPK

-267 SDSLAARIEALE
+267 SDSLPARIEALE

-570 LAAAEDAAD
+570 LAAEEDAAD

-590 ANRARAEADAA
+590 ANRSRAEADAA

-614 ERTRVE
+614 ERARVE

-625 AAAQEGKLRALEDQA
+625 AAALEGKLRALEDQA

-655 GRLEAAKAA
+655 GRLEAGKAA
-664 WERERLELES
+664 WEREGLELES

-694 EEVRAAN
+694 EELRAAN

-706 GDGVRDTVQA
+706 VDGDRDTVQA

>member
-1 MIDSLGQTLGRS
+1 MGQTLGRS

-49 VTSQLNSVMESAQS
+49 VTSQLNAVMESAQS

-74 EQASTMVRELEETVE
+74 EQASTMVREMEETVE

-124 DVGLGWMTGDAADE
+124 DVGLGWKTGDAADE

-208 PKEARMDEASSDEP
+208 PKEARMDEASSDDP

-441 AAAEAATDSAARQTL
+441 AVAEAATDSAARQTL

-609 QQLSE
+609 EQLSE

-793 AELQE
+793 AEFQE